1 MDLAY
6 AVVHDDPPQ
15 VYAAENV
22 DVLQWVIALEV
33 VARTP
38 AASLSQGTVR
48 TLREALLDERWG
60 DAVELWMRMSGTV
73 IDVYPDGLR
82 VWTME
87 FLQADIANI
96 RLQFTP
102 LFAD

>member
-6 AVVHDDPPQ
+6 AVVHDDPPE
-15 VYAAENV
+15 VFAAEDV
-22 DVLQWVIALEV
+22 DILQWVIALEV

-38 AASLSQGTVR
+38 ASSLDPVVVER
-48 TLREALLDERWG
+48 LREALLEERWAEG
-60 DAVELWMRMSGTV
+60 VVLWMETTGTV

-82 VWTME
+82 VWTSSE
-87 FLQADIANI
+87 IQPDIADV
-96 RLQFTP
+96 RLQFRP

>member
-1 MDLAY
+1 MDVAY

-15 VYAAENV
+15 VFAADDV
-22 DVLQWVIALEV
+22 DILQWVIALEV

-38 AASLSQGTVR
+38 ASTLQPETAQA
-48 TLREALLDERWG
+48 LREALLNERWG
-60 DAVELWMRMSGTV
+60 DAVELWIRASETV

-82 VWTME
+82 VWTADAI
-87 FLQADIANI
+87 QRDIADV

-102 LFAD
+102 LFRD

>member
-6 AVVHDDPPQ
+6 AVVHDEPPQ
-15 VYAAENV
+15 VYAAENA
-22 DVLQWVIALEV
+22 DVLQLVIAFEA

-38 AASLSQGTVR
+38 AA
-48 TLREALLDERWG
+48 TLAPDTLQALRDALLEERWG
-60 DAVELWMRMSGTV
+60 DAVELWMRTSGTV
-73 IDVYPDGLR
+73 VDVYPDGLK
-82 VWTME
+82 VWTAG
-87 FLQADIANI
+87 LIQADIANV

>member
-1 MDLAY
+1 MELAY
-6 AVVHDDPPQ
+6 AVVHDEPPE

-22 DVLQWVIALEV
+22 EVLQWVIALEV

-38 AASLSQGTVR
+38 AS
-48 TLREALLDERWG
+48 TLHPDTAQALRDALLDERWG
-60 DAVELWMRMSGTV
+60 DAVELWMRTSGTV

-82 VWTME
+82 VWTAE
-87 FLQADIANI
+87 RLQADIANV

-102 LFAD
+102 LFTD

>member
-15 VYAAENV
+15 VYAAEDV

-38 AASLSQGTVR
+38 ASELSPSTVVA
-48 TLREALLDERWG
+48 LRQALLDERWAE
-60 DAVELWMRMSGTV
+60 AVELWMSTSGTV

-82 VWTME
+82 VWTAD
-87 FLQADIANI
+87 LIQADIADI

-102 LFAD
+102 LFSD

>member
-1 MDLAY
+1 MHVAY

-15 VYAAENV
+15 VLAAEDV
-22 DVLQWVIALEV
+22 EVLQWVIALEV

-38 AASLSQGTVR
+38 ASTLQPKTVQS
-48 TLREALLDERWG
+48 LREALLDERWG
-60 DAVELWMRMSGTV
+60 DAVELWMRTSDTV

-82 VWTME
+82 VWTAGAI
-87 FLQADIANI
+87 QADIADV

-102 LFAD
+102 LFSD

>member
-15 VYAAENV
+15 VYAAETV
-22 DVLQWVIALEV
+22 EVLQWVIALEV

-38 AASLSQGTVR
+38 AATLSAGTVQ
-48 TLREALLDERWG
+48 TLREALLEERWG
-60 DAVELWMRMSGTV
+60 DAVELWIRTSDTV

-82 VWTME
+82 VWTTDAI
-87 FLQADIANI
+87 QADIADV

-102 LFAD
+102 LFSD

>member
-6 AVVHDDPPQ
+6 AVVHDEPPQ
-15 VYAAENV
+15 VYAAEDV
-22 DVLQWVIALEV
+22 EVLQWVIALEV

-38 AASLSQGTVR
+38 ASTFPRDTVQA
-48 TLREALLDERWG
+48 LREALLEERWA
-60 DAVELWMRMSGTV
+60 DAVELWMRTSGTI

-82 VWTME
+82 VWTAGL
-87 FLQADIANI
+87 LQADIANI

>member
-6 AVVHDDPPQ
+6 AVVHGEPPE
-15 VYAAENV
+15 VYAAEDV
-22 DVLQWVIALEV
+22 EVLQWVIALEV

-38 AASLSQGTVR
+38 ASTLHSDTVQ
-48 TLREALLDERWG
+48 TLRVALLEERWG
-60 DAVELWMRMSGTV
+60 EAVEVWMRMSDTV

-82 VWTME
+82 VWTADL
-87 FLQADIANI
+87 LQTDIANV

-102 LFAD
+102 LFTD

>member
-6 AVVHDDPPQ
+6 AVVHDEPPH
-15 VYAAENV
+15 VFAAEDV

-38 AASLSQGTVR
+38 ASSLAGVVVER
-48 TLREALLDERWG
+48 LREALLEERWG
-60 DAVELWMRMSGTV
+60 EAVELWMETSNTV

-82 VWTME
+82 VWTANE
-87 FLQADIANI
+87 IQPDIADV

-102 LFAD
+102 LFTD